1 MALIQ
6 TSEELTAFRERLHGE
21 RFVAVDTEFM
31 REKTYWPQL
40 CLVQVAGAEEARCI
54 DPLAPGIDLEPL
66 KDLMRDTGT
75 LKVFHAARQDL
86 EIFHQMLGE
95 LPRPLFDTQVAA
107 MVCGFG
113 EQVGYETLA
122 SKLAKARID
131 KTMRFTDW
139 SRRPLSQKHLSYA
152 LSDVTHL
159 RVVYEKLAAMLAA
172 NGRAGWLDEEM
183 AALTDASSYETD
195 PEDAWRR
202 LKVRGRSQRVLA
214 AVIELAAWR
223 EREAQARDLPRQR
236 VMRDEAVLDIAV
248 QNPETVETLS
258 QVRSMSRGQ
267 AEGRYGR
274 EILESLER
282 ARARPLDSLPR
293 PPMREDLPQGLG
305 PIIDLLKVLLKMKCE
320 AAGVAQKL
328 VASSADLERI
338 AADDRA
344 AVPALEGW
352 RRELFGEAALALKH
366 GRLALAVSEDGRH
379 VETLAVEVSDDSDDS
394 DNSDHTDDSRAG
406 TGTTGDGPDVG
417 GDAAG
422 ERAGGVS
429 VAIPV
434 ADADP

>member
-1 MALIQ
+1 MPLIQ
-6 TSEELTAFRERLHGE
+6 TTEDLAAFRDRLRGE
-21 RFVAVDTEFM
+21 QFIAVDTEFM

-40 CLVQVAGAEEARCI
+40 CLVQVAGSDEACCI
-54 DPLAPGIDLEPL
+54 DPLAPDLDLEPL
-66 KDLMRDTGT
+66 KDLMRDTSV

-139 SRRPLSQKHLSYA
+139 SRRPLSQKHLTYA

-159 RVVYEKLAAMLAA
+159 RVVYEKLAAMLVK
-172 NGRAGWLDEEM
+172 NGRAGWLDQEM
-183 AALTDASSYETD
+183 EVLTNPSSYETD
-195 PEDAWRR
+195 PREAWRR
-202 LKVRGRSQRVLA
+202 LKVRGKSQRFLA
-214 AVIELAAWR
+214 LVIELAAWR

-236 VMRDEAVLDIAV
+236 VLRDEALLDIAA
-248 QNPETVETLS
+248 QNPETVDALA

-267 AEGRYGR
+267 AEGRHGR

-282 ARARPLDSLPR
+282 GRARPVSDLPK
-293 PPMREDLPQGLG
+293 PPLREDLPQGLG

-338 AADDRA
+338 AADDEA
-344 AVPALEGW
+344 DVPALDGW
-352 RRELFGEAALALKH
+352 RRELFGAAALDLKH
-366 GRLALAVSEDGRH
+366 GRLALAVSEDGRR
-379 VETLAVEVSDDSDDS
+379 VETLDVEVADDE
-394 DNSDHTDDSRAG
+394 G
-406 TGTTGDGPDVG
+406 EG
-417 GDAAG
+417 AA
-422 ERAGGVS
+422 
-429 VAIPV
+429 
-434 ADADP
+434 